1 MLPVPIMVLPVYG
14 QLHPAPAYPN
24 NLAIWLIVVWMLGGG
39 VPDVP
44 AQPPSGGHRGR
55 AGRPAALA
63 AEGCCDE
70 VGDRL
75 AGREFTGV
83 DVRSVWPAP
92 WWNGGG
98 WSVRGVPRWLPGV
111 PAWDDADDSVPGSRS
126 PPPVASAPDQ
136 EEPCPTRS

>member
-1 MLPVPIMVLPVYG
+1 MLPVLIMVLPVYG

-39 VPDVP
+39 VPDVLR
-44 AQPPSGGHRGR
+44 SR
-55 AGRPAALA
+55 RPEVIGAAP
-63 AEGCCDE
+63 
-70 VGDRL
+70 GDRPRWRPRGS
-75 AGREFTGV
+75 ATRSATGSPGREFTGV

-111 PAWDDADDSVPGSRS
+111 TAWDDADDSVPGSRF